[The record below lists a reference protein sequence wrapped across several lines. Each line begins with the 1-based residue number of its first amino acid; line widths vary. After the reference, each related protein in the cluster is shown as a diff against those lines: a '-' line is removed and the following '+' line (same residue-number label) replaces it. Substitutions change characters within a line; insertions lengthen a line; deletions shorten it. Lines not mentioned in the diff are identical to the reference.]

1 MSGNLATRE
10 DFDLIDEQ
18 RIRELA
24 AEYEIED
31 DLDIYR
37 YVPPGPVAGAYIRQ
51 LYGSSFIM
59 GPVGSGK
66 TTASAFKRIV
76 AATAAPVAWHPED
89 HKPTRMCR
97 WIVLR
102 DSFRSAEKTVLES
115 WRQWFPKGYPGS
127 TWTGGNDRPVTHI
140 LRFRGADG
148 VRVEV
153 ITEFAGLGE
162 NSIETLMK
170 GREYSGGWLNE
181 FDTHADGALEDM
193 EQRVGRYPSAD
204 SLLSVKE
211 LEELSRELGVV
222 VQSGQRRAIVIGD
235 LNAPTLDNH
244 AYKTLVTNIHKTP
257 DRKFFRQPSGLSDE
271 AENRHKLEPDYYD
284 RLVRN
289 QEESFV
295 MRMVENKFGYSRS
308 GKPVYEGFDRTR
320 HVAKREIGFDP
331 QLELIISID
340 VSMNT
345 LNPAATF
352 LQVKSP
358 GRIAFIDELYLGHG
372 VGAAR
377 FGEALKQLLDERYSD
392 AVKIRVF
399 VDPAAQY
406 GADKE
411 GGQLTALETIAI
423 ILGLPLLVPAG
434 GSNELGAR
442 LDAVKA
448 ELRGYL
454 EPNTHLI
461 VCPVRCPLLIEGFE
475 GKYRYKR
482 RPERASAEYEDAPEK
497 NHPHSDVHDA
507 GQYGVQ
513 GVRGRVG
520 SLRNAAGADKAP
532 GKGGGS
538 GWTSGHGGG
547 HGDGKGGGRRAGGG
561 KGGFDVH
568 KVGRR

>member
-1 MSGNLATRE
+1 MLATRE
-10 DFDLIDEQ
+10 DFDIIDER

-24 AEYEIED
+24 AQYEIQE

-37 YVPPGPVAGAYIRQ
+37 YVPPGPVAGSYIRK
-51 LYGSSFIM
+51 LTGSSFIM

-76 AATAAPVAWHPED
+76 AGSAAPVAWYPED
-89 HKPTRMCR
+89 RKPTRMCR

-115 WRQWFPKGYPGS
+115 WKQWFPKGYPGS
-127 TWTGGNDRPVTHI
+127 SWMGGNDRPVTHT

-193 EQRVGRYPSAD
+193 EQRVGRYPSSD
-204 SLLSVKE
+204 SLLSVSE
-211 LEELSRELGVV
+211 LEDLSRELGTV
-222 VQSGQRRAIVIGD
+222 VQSGQRKAIVIGD

-244 AYKTLVTNIHKTP
+244 AYKSLVTNIHKTP
-257 DRKFFRQPSGLSDE
+257 DRFFFRQPSGRSDE

-289 QEESFV
+289 QDESFV
-295 MRMVENKFGYSRS
+295 RRMVDNEFGYSKS
-308 GKPVYEGFDRTR
+308 GKPVYEGFERSR
-320 HVAKREIGFDP
+320 HVARREIGFEP
-331 QLELIISID
+331 NLELIISID

-352 LQVKSP
+352 LQVRAP

-377 FGEALKQLLDERYSD
+377 FGEALKQLVDERYSD

-423 ILGLPLLVPAG
+423 ILGLPLMVPAG
-434 GSNELGAR
+434 GSNELGGR

-454 EPNTHLI
+454 EPNTHLTI
-461 VCPVRCPLLIEGFE
+461 CPVRCPLLIEGFE

-497 NHPHSDVHDA
+497 NHPHSDIQDA
-507 GQYGVQ
+507 AQYGVQ

-520 SLRNAAGADKAP
+520 SLRNAAGADKTP
-532 GKGGGS
+532 GKGGSS
-538 GWTSGHGGG
+538 GWGKGHGGRSG
-547 HGDGKGGGRRAGGG
+547 SSGSKS
-561 KGGFDVH
+561 GFDVH
-568 KVGRR
+568 RVGRK

>member
-1 MSGNLATRE
+1 MSETRATRE
-10 DFDLIDEQ
+10 DFDLFDEQ

-24 AEYEIED
+24 VTYEID
-31 DLDIYR
+31 DELDIYR
-37 YVPPGPVAGAYIRQ
+37 YVPPGPVAAAYIKR

-76 AATAAPVAWHPED
+76 AATVAPVAWHPED
-89 HKPTRMCR
+89 RKPTRMCR

-127 TWTGGNDRPVTHI
+127 TWTGGNDRPVTHT

-204 SLLSVKE
+204 SLLSVRE
-211 LEELSRELGVV
+211 LEDLSRELGVV
-222 VQSGQRRAIVIGD
+222 VQSGQRKAIVIGD

-257 DRKFFRQPSGLSDE
+257 DRQFFRQPSGLSDE

-320 HVAKREIGFDP
+320 HVAKREIGFDSA
-331 QLELIISID
+331 LELIISID

-377 FGEALKQLLDERYSD
+377 FGEALKQRVDERYSD

-411 GGQLTALETIAI
+411 GGQLTAMETIAI

-434 GSNELGAR
+434 GSNELGGR

-497 NHPHSDVHDA
+497 NHPHSDLQDA
-507 GQYGVQ
+507 AQYGVQ

-520 SLRNAAGADKAP
+520 SLRSAAGVDKAP
-532 GKGGGS
+532 GKSGQSS
-538 GWTSGHGGG
+538 GWGRKSSGT
-547 HGDGKGGGRRAGGG
+547 RA
-561 KGGFDVH
+561 GGFDVH
-568 KVGRR
+568 RVGRK

>member
-1 MSGNLATRE
+1 MTGMLATRE
-10 DFDLIDEQ
+10 DFDIVDER

-24 AEYEIED
+24 MQYEVRE

-37 YVPPGPVAGAYIRQ
+37 YVPPGPVAGAYIRK
-51 LYGSSFIM
+51 LKGSTFIM

-76 AATAAPVAWHPED
+76 AASAAPIAWHPED
-89 HKPTRMCR
+89 GKPTRMCR

-115 WRQWFPKGYPGS
+115 WKQWFPKTYPGS
-127 TWTGGNDRPVTHI
+127 SWAGGNDRPVTHT

-148 VRVEV
+148 VRVEA
-153 ITEFAGLGE
+153 ITEFAGLGDA
-162 NSIETLMK
+162 SIETLMK

-181 FDTHADGALEDM
+181 FDTHAPGALEDM
-193 EQRVGRYPSAD
+193 EQRVGRYPSSD
-204 SLLSVKE
+204 SLLSIPE
-211 LEELSRELGVV
+211 LEELSRELGRVL
-222 VQSGQRRAIVIGD
+222 QSGQRMALVIGD

-257 DRKFFRQPSGLSDE
+257 DRTFFRQPSGLSDE

-295 MRMVENKFGYSRS
+295 MRMVENKFGYSKS
-308 GKPVYEGFDRTR
+308 GKPVYEGFDRNR
-320 HVAKREIGFDP
+320 HVARREIGFDP
-331 QLELIISID
+331 DLELIVAID
-340 VSMNT
+340 ASMNT
-345 LNPAATF
+345 LNPAATL
-352 LQVKSP
+352 LQIKAP

-377 FGEALKQLLDERYSD
+377 FGEALKQLLDERYSG

-406 GADKE
+406 GADRE

-423 ILGLPLLVPAG
+423 ILGLPLLIPAG

-461 VCPVRCPLLIEGFE
+461 CCPVRCPLLIEGFE

-497 NHPHSDVHDA
+497 NHPHSDIHDSA
-507 GQYGVQ
+507 QYGIQ
-513 GVRGRVG
+513 GVRGRAG
-520 SLRNAAGADKAP
+520 SLRSAAGLDRAP
-532 GKGGGS
+532 GSGKPS
-538 GWTSGHGGG
+538 GWGKPAGGARG
-547 HGDGKGGGRRAGGG
+547 GGGR
-561 KGGFDVH
+561 GGFDVH
-568 KVGRR
+568 RVGRR

>member
-1 MSGNLATRE
+1 MNQRVSITKE
-10 DFDLIDEQ
+10 DFELVDEQ

-24 AEYEIED
+24 LKYEIEED
-31 DLDIYR
+31 FDIYR
-37 YVPPGPVAGAYIRQ
+37 YVPPGPVALAYIRR
-51 LYGSSFIM
+51 LEGSSFIM

-66 TTASAFKRIV
+66 TTASAFKRIH
-76 AATAAPVAWHPED
+76 AASAAPVAWHPED
-89 HKPTRMCR
+89 GKPTRMCR

-115 WRQWFPKGYPGS
+115 WKQWFPKGYPGS
-127 TWTGGNDRPVTHI
+127 SWAGGNDRPVTHT
-140 LRFRGADG
+140 LRFRGQDG
-148 VRVEV
+148 VRVEA

-181 FDTHADGALEDM
+181 FDTHAEGALEDM
-193 EQRVGRYPSAD
+193 EQRVGRYPMAD
-204 SLLSVKE
+204 NLLTVKE
-211 LEELSRELGVV
+211 LEELSRELGHVI
-222 VQSGQRRAIVIGD
+222 QSGQRKALVIGD

-257 DRKFFRQPSGLSDE
+257 DRAFFCQPSGLSAE

-289 QEESFV
+289 QDPSFV

-308 GKPVYEGFDRTR
+308 GKPVYEGFERSR
-320 HVAKREIGFDP
+320 HVARREIGFDP
-331 QLELIISID
+331 SLELIIAID

-352 LQVKSP
+352 LQVKAP
-358 GRIAFIDELYLGHG
+358 GRIAAIDELYMGHG

-377 FGEALKQLLDERYSD
+377 FGEALKQLIDERYFE
-392 AVKIRVF
+392 AIKIRVF
-399 VDPAAQY
+399 ADPAAQY
-406 GADKE
+406 GADRE
-411 GGQLTALETIAI
+411 AGQLTALETIAI
-423 ILGLPLLVPAG
+423 ILGLPLLIPAG
-434 GSNELGAR
+434 GSNELGGR

-461 VCPVRCPLLIEGFE
+461 ICPVRCPILIEGFE

-497 NHPHSDVHDA
+497 NHPHSDIHDSL
-507 GQYGVQ
+507 QYGVQ

-520 SLRNAAGADKAP
+520 SLRNAAGADRVP
-532 GKGGGS
+532 GKGGS
-538 GWTSGHGGG
+538 SIWSSQK
-547 HGDGKGGGRRAGGG
+547 GKPGG
-561 KGGFDVH
+561 KGSFDVH
-568 KVGRR
+568 RVGRK

>member
-1 MSGNLATRE
+1 MNKPVNVSKE
-10 DFDLIDEQ
+10 DFELIDEQ

-24 AEYEIED
+24 HKYEIEED
-31 DLDIYR
+31 FDIYR
-37 YVPPGPVAGAYIRQ
+37 YVPPGPVALGYIR
-51 LYGSSFIM
+51 LLAGSTFIM

-66 TTASAFKRIV
+66 TTASAFKRIH
-76 AATAAPVAWHPED
+76 AASAAPVAWHPED
-89 HKPTRMCR
+89 RKPTRMCR

-115 WRQWFPKGYPGS
+115 WKQWFPKGYPGS
-127 TWTGGNDRPVTHI
+127 SWAGGNDRPVTHT
-140 LRFRGADG
+140 LRFRGQDG
-148 VRVEV
+148 VRVEA

-181 FDTHADGALEDM
+181 FDTHAEGALEDM
-193 EQRVGRYPSAD
+193 EQRVGRYPMAD
-204 SLLSVKE
+204 SLLTVKE
-211 LEELSRELGVV
+211 LEELSRELGHVI
-222 VQSGQRRAIVIGD
+222 QSGQRKALVIGD

-244 AYKTLVTNIHKTP
+244 AYKSLVTNIHETP
-257 DRKFFRQPSGLSDE
+257 DRAFFRQPSGLSDE

-289 QEESFV
+289 QDPSFV

-308 GKPVYEGFDRTR
+308 GKPVYEGFERSR
-320 HVAKREIGFDP
+320 HVAPREIGFDP
-331 QLELIISID
+331 ALELIIAID

-352 LQVKSP
+352 LQVKAP
-358 GRIAFIDELYLGHG
+358 GRIAVIDELYLGHG

-377 FGEALKQLLDERYSD
+377 FGEALKQRIDERYAD
-392 AVKIRVF
+392 AIKIRVF
-399 VDPAAQY
+399 ADPAAQY

-423 ILGLPLLVPAG
+423 ILGLPLLIPAG
-434 GSNELGAR
+434 GSNELGGR

-461 VCPVRCPLLIEGFE
+461 ICPVRCPFLIEGFE

-482 RPERASAEYEDAPEK
+482 RPERSSAEYEDAPEK
-497 NHPHSDVHDA
+497 NHPHSDIHDSL
-507 GQYGVQ
+507 QYGVQ

-520 SLRNAAGADKAP
+520 SLRNAAGADRSP
-532 GKGGGS
+532 GS
-538 GWTSGHGGG
+538 GKSSGWGSKS
-547 HGDGKGGGRRAGGG
+547 GKSGS
-561 KGGFDVH
+561 GGFDVH
-568 KVGRR
+568 RVGRK